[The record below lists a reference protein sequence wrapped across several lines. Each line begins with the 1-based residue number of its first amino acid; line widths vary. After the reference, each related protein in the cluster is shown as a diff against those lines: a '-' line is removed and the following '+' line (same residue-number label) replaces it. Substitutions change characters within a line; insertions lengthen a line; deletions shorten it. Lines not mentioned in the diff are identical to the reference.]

1 MGNFS
6 CIINIWVD
14 IHKYTCVCVCVC
26 VCVCIYIYIY
36 IYTHKYPYKREE
48 QWALC
53 VLWEESDV
61 KAGAKIKVMWSQ
73 AKGCQ

>member
-14 IHKYTCVCVCVC
+14 IHKYTH
-26 VCVCIYIYIY
+26 IYVYVY